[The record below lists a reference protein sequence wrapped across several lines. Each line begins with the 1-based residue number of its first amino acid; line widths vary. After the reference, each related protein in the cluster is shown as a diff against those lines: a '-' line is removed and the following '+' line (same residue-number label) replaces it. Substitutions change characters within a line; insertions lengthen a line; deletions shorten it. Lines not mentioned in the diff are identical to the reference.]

1 MSSFTITIS
10 SDIYRALVAHARAD
24 YPREACGLLRGR
36 HGVVTDF
43 FPARNVAPEPRQNY
57 QIDPLDLLNALEWE
71 DAGDDL
77 AAIYHSHPSSP
88 PYPSAV
94 DAANAFYPDSVY
106 LILSLQNPDAPE
118 LRGFYL
124 RPEAVLH
131 GRSAAMLL
139 REKPFLQVRP
149 GLQGCHLSADVML
162 PGLSRRPAPQ
172 EVAFYLIFDENS
184 GRQPP
189 SVRLISV
196 QSVTVI
202 IQI

>member
-1 MSSFTITIS
+1 MSSFTITIP
-10 SDIYRALVAHARAD
+10 SDIYQALVARARAD

-43 FPARNVAPEPRQNY
+43 SPARNVAPEPRQNY
-57 QIDPLDLLNALEWE
+57 QIYPLDLLNALDWE

-77 AAIYHSHPSSP
+77 IAIYHSHPSSP

-94 DAANAFYPDSVY
+94 DAVNAFYPDSVY
-106 LILSLQNPDAPE
+106 LILSLQNPGAPE

-124 RPEAVLH
+124 RPEAVLT
-131 GRSAAMLL
+131 GKPAAMLL
-139 REKPFLQVRP
+139 SEMPFLQVRQ
-149 GLQGCHLSADVML
+149 GLQGCHLPAGATLS
-162 PGLSRRPAPQ
+162 GLSRRPAPQ